1 MSLALH
7 LPALQVVLPLI
18 SAPLAVLLR
27 HGGLAFAIVTAGAW
41 AAFACS
47 IALWLQ
53 VGQAEGGVISY
64 AIGSWPPPWGI
75 EYRVDRL
82 ASFVL
87 LLVSGM
93 AALVLPWSRASIERE
108 IPRELHY
115 LYYAMFGLCLTGLL
129 GITITGDAFN
139 IFVFLE
145 ISSLSSYVLIALGRD
160 RRALT
165 AAYQYLIMGSIG
177 ATFIVIGIGFLYLMT
192 GTLNLADMAVRI
204 REVENTRPVLVAL
217 AFLTVGISLKL
228 ALFPLHQWLPNAYTY
243 APSAVTAFLAATAT
257 KVSVYVLIRFYFS
270 VFGESLVFEKLP
282 LPQIM
287 LWLSLIAM
295 FGASAIAIFQ
305 DNLKRLFAYSS
316 IGQIGYI
323 TLGLSFDSVHGL
335 TASIVHLF
343 NHGVAK
349 GAIFLLIGGL
359 VIGLA
364 RSGSTSGAVP
374 PAPTFGGGGT
384 PTPPP
389 APTFDRLAGLA
400 KRMPL
405 TSFGIVIGGLSLIG
419 VPGTVGFVSK
429 WYLIVAAMEKGQFWL
444 VGAILLS
451 SLLAVAYVWRFVEVA
466 YFRAPPAAQEAR
478 CEAPLALL
486 LPAWLLVIATI
497 WFGLDTSLTVGS
509 ALDAAQQLVKSG
521 R

>member
-1 MSLALH
+1 MSIAAH
-7 LPALQVVLPLI
+7 LPALQVVLPLL
-18 SAPLAVLLR
+18 SAPLVVLLR
-27 HGGLAFAIVTAGAW
+27 HGGLAFAVVTTAAW
-41 AAFACS
+41 AAFACA
-47 IALWLQ
+47 IGLWLQ
-53 VGQAEGGVISY
+53 VGQLDPGGAISY
-64 AIGSWPPPWGI
+64 HIGSWPPPWGI

-82 ASFVL
+82 TSFVL

-93 AALVLPWSRASIERE
+93 AALVLPYSRASVERE

-115 LYYAMFGLCLTGLL
+115 LYYAMFALCLTGLL

-145 ISSLSSYVLIALGRD
+145 ISSLSTYVLIALGRD

-177 ATFIVIGIGFLYLMT
+177 ATFIVIGIGFLYLLT
-192 GTLNLADMAVRI
+192 GTLNLVDMAERL
-204 REVENTRPVLVAL
+204 RDVENYRPVLAAL

-257 KVSVYVLIRFYFS
+257 KVSVYVLIRFYFT
-270 VFGESLVFEKLP
+270 VFGESLVFDKLP

-287 LWLSLIAM
+287 LGLSLLAM
-295 FGASAIAIFQ
+295 FVASFIAIFQ
-305 DNLKRLFAYSS
+305 HNLKRLFAYSS
-316 IGQIGYI
+316 VGQIGYI
-323 TLGLSFDSVHGL
+323 TLGLSFDSVNGL

-343 NHGVAK
+343 NHGIAK
-349 GAIFLLIGGL
+349 GAIFLLIGGMVL
-359 VIGLA
+359 GLA
-364 RSGSTSGAVP
+364 KHGAVP
-374 PAPTFGGGGT
+374 PAPTF
-384 PTPPP
+384 
-389 APTFDRLAGLA
+389 DRLDGLA

-405 TSFGIVIGGLSLIG
+405 TCFGIVIAGLSLIG
-419 VPGTVGFVSK
+419 VPGTVGFISK
-429 WYLIVAAMEKGQFWL
+429 WYLIMAALEKGQFWL

-466 YFRAPPAAQEAR
+466 YFRAPPAGFEKR
-478 CEAPLALL
+478 EAPLSMLIPALL
-486 LPAWLLVIATI
+486 LVAATI
-497 WFGLDTSLTVGS
+497 WFGLDTSITVGS
-509 ALDAAQQLVKSG
+509 ALDAAQQLVKNG